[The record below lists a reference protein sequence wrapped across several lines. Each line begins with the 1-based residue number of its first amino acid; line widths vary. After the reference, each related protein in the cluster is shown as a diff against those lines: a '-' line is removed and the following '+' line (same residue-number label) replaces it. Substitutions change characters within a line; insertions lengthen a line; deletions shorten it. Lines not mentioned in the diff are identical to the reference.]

1 MAGAP
6 LGSYRRSPKLRPVA
20 GPLVKRLEWADN
32 APGRRPMDKTLPA
45 AGLVLAAISSSATA
59 QPAPAAASCY
69 VEVAKLMAD
78 PPTGIGDL
86 GAAIRELDVRLRP
99 QVEAVNALKAQIA
112 RIEQRQA
119 EAAGSGGGDDGD
131 AAGFGDEGGAA
142 LPPPVR
148 EDPDAEE
155 LQRLQAELQ
164 ARQDQLKADYAAQQQ
179 ALVGPVQTRVSARA
193 QAFAAQRG
201 CAELKMARAPDLAS
215 LATAGSQ
222 DVTGEFVTWYLASPP
237 G

>member
-1 MAGAP
+1 
-6 LGSYRRSPKLRPVA
+6 
-20 GPLVKRLEWADN
+20 
-32 APGRRPMDKTLPA
+32 MDKSLLA
-45 AGLVLAAISSSATA
+45 AVFVLAAIPGSAAA

-86 GAAIRELDVRLRP
+86 GTAIRELDTKLRP

-119 EAAGSGGGDDGD
+119 EAAGAGGGDDGGE
-131 AAGFGDEGGAA
+131 AGFGDDGGAA
-142 LPPPVR
+142 LPPAVTA
-148 EDPDAEE
+148 DPDAEE

-164 ARQDQLKADYAAQQQ
+164 VKQDQLKADYAAQQQ
-179 ALVGPVQTRVSARA
+179 ALVGPVQTRVSERA
-193 QAFAAQRG
+193 QAFATQRG
-201 CAELKMARAPDLAS
+201 CAELKMARAPDLAA

-222 DVTGEFVTWYLASPP
+222 NVTGEFVSWYLANKS
-237 G
+237 